1 MMQRRDSTPWKNLD
15 WLTIGLFLTLVP
27 MGWFSI
33 YSAIYTPDLDPS
45 MFDIG
50 GNRAGSQFLWIIIA
64 LVIGTGILLIDYRFW
79 ITVPSILY
87 ITSIVLLIGVLIFG
101 VEINGAKAWYEI
113 GSIRLQPAEFA
124 KVTTALYLAKF
135 YDEKK
140 VDFGFNLN
148 TYMILGIIFIPA
160 FLILL
165 ENETGSVL
173 VFFSLIIVLYREG
186 MSGLILALGF
196 VLVFLFIGTFTIGI
210 MYLSIGLIITAIA
223 LLLLIQRNTLNV
235 SLVGASLAV
244 CFGVMFGAKFFVEH
258 VLQSHQRNRIYAWF
272 EPDQYEKNEAYQ
284 TMQSFKAIGHGG
296 FSGTGRLKG
305 DLTQLEQVPEQFT
318 DFIFCTIGEEKGW
331 VGTTTVILIYLGL
344 LINIIFISERQK
356 ARFARVYGYCV
367 ASILFFHF
375 TINIGMTIGLF
386 PVIGIPLPF
395 FSYGGSSLWAFT
407 IMLAILLKFDMH
419 RGQVLGR
426 SSS

>member
-1 MMQRRDSTPWKNLD
+1 MQRKDLTPWESLD
-15 WLTIGLFLTLVP
+15 WLTIGLFMTLTI

-64 LVIGTGILLIDYRFW
+64 LVIGAAILLIDYRFW

-87 ITSIVLLIGVLIFG
+87 IVSIVLLIGVLIFG
-101 VEINGAKAWYEI
+101 VEINRAKAWYEI
-113 GSIRLQPAEFA
+113 GSMRLQPAEFA

-135 YDEKK
+135 YDDRKITL
-140 VDFGFNLN
+140 GLNLN
-148 TYMILGIIFIPA
+148 TYLIFGIIFVPA

-186 MSGLILALGF
+186 MNGLILVLGF
-196 VLVFLFIGTFTIGI
+196 VLIFLFIGTFTIGVL
-210 MYLSIGLIITAIA
+210 YLSIGLILAAFA
-223 LLLLIQRNTLNV
+223 LLRIIPRNSKNIK
-235 SLVGASLAV
+235 LVGATLGV
-244 CFGVMFGAKFFVEH
+244 CFVVMFGAKFFVES

-272 EPDQYEKNEAYQ
+272 EPDKYEKNEAYQ

-296 FSGTGRLKG
+296 FAGTGRLKG

-331 VGTTTVILIYLGL
+331 LGTTLVILIYVGL
-344 LINIIFISERQK
+344 LVNIVFIAERQK

-386 PVIGIPLPF
+386 PVIGIPLPL

-407 IMLAILLKFDMH
+407 IMITILLKFDMH
-419 RGQVLGR
+419 RVEVLGR
-426 SSS
+426 SRS